1 MVRGSGVLNFSVPI
15 FLLKLINNR
24 AERLSEK
31 WGQKDAYP
39 MTLKRVLDGSHPE
52 RELE

>member
-1 MVRGSGVLNFSVPI
+1 MVRNSGVLDFSVPI
-15 FLLKLINNR
+15 FLLKLINNS

-39 MTLKRVLDGSHPE
+39 MTLKRLLDESHPE
-52 RELE
+52 RKLE